1 MVSEVK
7 DRTNWR
13 VHIESHISHSRLCR
27 KRHFAKIKLI
37 DGELTIIE
45 HTVMMIIVFRFY
57 AMVLTELQNAP

>member
-7 DRTNWR
+7 DRTNWC
-13 VHIESHISHSRLCR
+13 VHMVSHISHSGLCR
-27 KRHFAKIKLI
+27 KRHFVKIKLI

-45 HTVMMIIVFRFY
+45 HTVMIIVFRLY